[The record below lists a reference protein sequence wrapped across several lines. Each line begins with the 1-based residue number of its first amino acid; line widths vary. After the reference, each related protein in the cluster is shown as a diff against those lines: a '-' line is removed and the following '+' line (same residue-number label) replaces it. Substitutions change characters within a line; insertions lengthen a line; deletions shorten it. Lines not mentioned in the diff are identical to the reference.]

1 MPNAA
6 TAGSSVLHVLIGTSE
21 IKGIEEDKL
30 ISTAATTKIIKY
42 TIYETIDFIQTCEL
56 CQDFEILYSLT
67 NDLTRMEPEA
77 VSMQKKEMIITVKGK
92 LVNTST
98 VIHVYLPFPNG

>member
-6 TAGSSVLHVLIGTSE
+6 TAGPSVLHVLIGTSE

-30 ISTAATTKIIKY
+30 ISTAATTKIINY

>member
-6 TAGSSVLHVLIGTSE
+6 TAGPSVLHVLTGTSE

-30 ISTAATTKIIKY
+30 ISTAATTKIINY

-56 CQDFEILYSLT
+56 CQDFEIFYSLT